1 MLLGN
6 TIEKIVGVILERAS
20 VIQRDWRSMVQC
32 REPKTCSL
40 VLSGVFPRGYSSGST
55 SFRTALLPL
64 NPLSPFSA
72 ERKDWYDFHLL
83 SQVGDPTKP
92 VSYKAQQE
100 AMINALLAAGVFS
113 SKSTHEN
120 RRTGARLAGKG
131 DMAVDDTARA
141 GGWTPA
147 TLEMTYLSALPCKGI
162 RRRDCCNEELE
173 LLTAETARLIRWSQ
187 NHSDKISKALAEW
200 ETAKKDWLT
209 YETQLETSQMTARM
223 GDGELGDH
231 KFQVKHIVT
240 SSYNPA
246 ANGVIGRGNR
256 PIKEAIFKRC
266 PNWQAKY
273 LLGTPHYLIF
283 GQEAVLPMNFTEE
296 SILMANWER
305 VRTPT
310 ELLEARMIQIENR
323 EADKAVAKERA
334 AKTEYLCRK
343 TYLQQQYDMNSL
355 RMKRMQ
361 QGKEEERVLERLLDN
376 IARAG
381 GSMAV

>member
-6 TIEKIVGVILERAS
+6 TIEKIVGVILEGAS

-40 VLSGVFPRGYSSGST
+40 VLSGVFPRGYSSGGRCQFHDASLAYILLGST

-64 NPLSPFSA
+64 NPLSPFFA

-120 RRTGARLAGKG
+120 RRTGARSAGKG

-173 LLTAETARLIRWSQ
+173 LLTAETARLICWSQ
-187 NHSDKISKALAEW
+187 NHSDKISKALTER

-209 YETQLETSQMTARM
+209 YETQLEASQMTART

-231 KFQVKHIVT
+231 VFVCISSQEHAGDCWFRRPANSEGSGVSRNKKKWYYVT
-240 SSYNPA
+240 NYRSS
-246 ANGVIGRGNR
+246 
-256 PIKEAIFKRC
+256 K
-266 PNWQAKY
+266 
-273 LLGTPHYLIF
+273 
-283 GQEAVLPMNFTEE
+283 
-296 SILMANWER
+296 
-305 VRTPT
+305 
-310 ELLEARMIQIENR
+310 
-323 EADKAVAKERA
+323 
-334 AKTEYLCRK
+334 
-343 TYLQQQYDMNSL
+343 
-355 RMKRMQ
+355 
-361 QGKEEERVLERLLDN
+361 
-376 IARAG
+376 
-381 GSMAV
+381 